1 MRNSEFRNFAEVLA
15 CIEQM
20 NRQACKIGLRS
31 TFFDSPHGLVNPKSM
46 STALDLAKLCA
57 ILIEKEPIFCQI
69 VGTRNYTVTKNK
81 NGTHNKRTYRWE
93 NTHRMLEQRCVYG
106 IKTGVTTNAGP
117 CLATAMKI
125 DDQDLIVILL
135 NSKDMEVRW
144 VETWKLAKWTDSR
157 L

>member
-1 MRNSEFRNFAEVLA
+1 
-15 CIEQM
+15 
-20 NRQACKIGLRS
+20 
-31 TFFDSPHGLVNPKSM
+31 M

-69 VGTRNYTVTKNK
+69 VSTRNYVVTKNR
-81 NGTHNKRTYRWE
+81 NGTHNKRKYRWE
-93 NTHRMLEQRCVYG
+93 NTNRMLEQRCVYG
-106 IKTGVTTNAGP
+106 IKTGVTTSAGP

-125 DDQDLIVILL
+125 DDQDLIVVLL

-144 VETWKLAKWTDSR
+144 METWKLAKWTASR